1 MSGGLSPVAGEAPTI
16 LILGSYPSTLSLQ
29 AGEYYA
35 NPRNAF
41 WRVMETIFGVPAH
54 LPYGERTAALTG
66 HSIALWDVLW
76 GCQRQRSSD
85 ASIRDGRANDI
96 PGFLREHPTV
106 RTVALNGRA
115 AETWLRRVHPCLWNS
130 PGVAVVVL
138 PSTSPAHARLS
149 LEEKIRIWR
158 EALAPGKD

>member
-1 MSGGLSPVAGEAPTI
+1 MSSGLSPVVGKAPTI
-16 LILGSYPSTLSLQ
+16 LILGSYPSTISLQ

-54 LPYGERTAALTG
+54 LPYGERTAALTARG
-66 HSIALWDVLW
+66 VSLWDVLE
-76 GCQRQRSSD
+76 GCRRQGSSD

-115 AETWLRRVHPCLWNS
+115 AETWLRRVHPGLWDF

-158 EALAPGKD
+158 EAIAPGKD

>member
-1 MSGGLSPVAGEAPTI
+1 MSGGLRPVAGAAPTI
-16 LILGSYPSTLSLQ
+16 LILGSYPSTISLQ

-41 WRVMETIFGVPAH
+41 WQVMEGVFGVSAD
-54 LPYGERTAALTG
+54 LPYGERTAALAACG
-66 HSIALWDVLW
+66 VALWDVLA
-76 GCQRQRSSD
+76 GCRREGSSD

-96 PGFLREHPTV
+96 PGFLREHPAV

-115 AETWLRRVHPCLWNS
+115 AETWLRRVHPGIWGL
-130 PGVAVVVL
+130 PGVAVVAL

-149 LEEKIRIWR
+149 LDEKIRIWR
-158 EALAPGKD
+158 AALRPAKD

>member
-1 MSGGLSPVAGEAPTI
+1 MNGGLPPVAGEAPTL
-16 LILGSYPSTLSLQ
+16 LILGSYPSALSLA

-41 WRVMETIFGVPAH
+41 WQVMEAVFGVPH
-54 LPYGERTAALTG
+54 ILPYGERTAALTARG
-66 HSIALWDVLW
+66 VALWDVLE
-76 GCQRQRSSD
+76 GCCRQGSSD
-85 ASIRDGRANDI
+85 ASIRDGTGNNI

-115 AETWLRRVHPCLWNS
+115 AETWLRRVHPGLWNL
-130 PGVAVVVL
+130 PGVAVVAL

-149 LEEKIRIWR
+149 LDDKILIWR
-158 EALAPGKD
+158 DALTPGKD

>member
-1 MSGGLSPVAGEAPTI
+1 MSGGLAPIAGEAPAV
-16 LILGSYPSTLSLQ
+16 LILGSYPSTVSLA

-41 WRVMETIFGVPAH
+41 WRVMEAVFGAPAH

-66 HSIALWDVLW
+66 RGVALWDVLE
-76 GCQRQRSSD
+76 GCRRQGSSD

-115 AETWLRRVHPCLWNS
+115 AETWLRRVHPGLWNF
-130 PGVAVVVL
+130 PDVAVVVL

-158 EALAPGKD
+158 EALTAGKD

>member
-1 MSGGLSPVAGEAPTI
+1 VNGGLAPVAGEAPTV
-16 LILGSYPSTLSLQ
+16 LILGSYPSAISLA

-41 WRVMETIFGVPAH
+41 WRVVEAVFGAPAH
-54 LPYGERTAALTG
+54 LPYDERTAALTARG
-66 HSIALWDVLW
+66 VALWDVLA
-76 GCQRQRSSD
+76 GCRREGSSD

-96 PGFLREHPTV
+96 PGFLQKHPTV

-115 AETWLRRVHPCLWNS
+115 AETWLRRKHPVVLALRN
-130 PGVAVVVL
+130 VAVVVL

-149 LEEKIRIWR
+149 LDDKILIWR
-158 EALAPGKD
+158 EALAAGKD